1 MKRATILVL
10 ALFVVLSVQARDVTY
25 EQSNV
30 YVGVRAGTLLVDNMG
45 EGRDVSFGAMFG
57 VKFNDTVGI
66 ELSYDNQFNG
76 MFGTGWSTDA
86 YQASLLLY
94 LPATQQVQFY
104 FVGGVGLYRSSYNY
118 WASDGWDDYLI
129 SDTEYTDAGFH
140 AGAGIDISLSPN
152 VALTLDGRYIFVTE
166 DAPGDNN
173 ADGLLATAGFKFR
186 F

>member
-1 MKRATILVL
+1 MKRLTIITL
-10 ALFVVLSVQARDVTY
+10 ALVAALSIQAQDVTY

-30 YVGVRAGTLLVDNMG
+30 YIGVRAGTLLVDNMG

-57 VKFNDTVGI
+57 VKFNDAVGI
-66 ELSYDNQFNG
+66 EFSYDNQFNG

-94 LPATQQVQFY
+94 LPATKEVQFY

-118 WASDGWDDYLI
+118 WANDGWDDYII

-140 AGAGIDISLSPN
+140 AGAGVDISLSPN
-152 VALTLDGRYIFVTE
+152 VALTLDGRYIFVSE

>member
-1 MKRATILVL
+1 MKQLTIIALLLAATLNL
-10 ALFVVLSVQARDVTY
+10 QAQDVTY

-30 YVGVRAGTLLVDNMG
+30 YLGVRGGTLLVDNMG
-45 EGRDVSFGAMFG
+45 EGRDVSFGAMLG
-57 VKFNDTVGI
+57 VKFNDAVGI
-66 ELSYDNQFNG
+66 EFSYDNQFNG

-94 LPATQQVQFY
+94 LPATKEVQFY

-118 WASDGWDDYLI
+118 WASDGWDDYII

-140 AGAGIDISLSPN
+140 AGAGVDISLSPN
-152 VALTLDGRYIFVTE
+152 VALTLDGRYIFVSE

-173 ADGLLATAGFKFR
+173 ADG
-186 F
+186 

>member
-1 MKRATILVL
+1 MKRLTMITLVL
-10 ALFVVLSVQARDVTY
+10 LMALSLHAQDVTY

-30 YVGVRAGTLLVDNMG
+30 YLGVRAGTLLVNDMG
-45 EGRDVSFGAMFG
+45 NGRDVSFGAMFG
-57 VKFNDTVGI
+57 IKFNNTVGI
-66 ELSYDNQFNG
+66 EFSYDNQFNG
-76 MFGTGWSTDA
+76 LFGTGWSTDA

-94 LPATQQVQFY
+94 LPATRQVQFY
-104 FVGGVGLYRSSYNY
+104 LVGGVGLYRSSYNY
-118 WASDGWDDYLI
+118 WASDGYDDYLI

-152 VALTLDGRYIFVTE
+152 VALTLDGRYIFVSE
-166 DAPGDNN
+166 DAPGDNS